1 MEYML
6 LFSEPESVVAERN
19 DPVKSGPYYGA
30 WGAYVQAIE
39 QAGIVVCGAALHP
52 PHTGTIV
59 RRRDGQ
65 RHVQDGPYAD
75 TKEQMGGFYVIN
87 VPDLDTALAWAERC
101 PAASCG
107 SVEVRPVLTPPP
119 RG

>member
-1 MEYML
+1 MDYML
-6 LFSEPESVVAERN
+6 LFSEPESAFAERN
-19 DPVKSGPYYGA
+19 DPVKSGPYWGA

-39 QAGIVVCGAALHP
+39 QAGIMVSGAGLQP
-52 PHTGTIV
+52 PHTGTTV

-75 TKEQMGGFYVIN
+75 TKEQLGGFFVIK
-87 VPDLDTALAWAERC
+87 VPDLDTALAWAERS
-101 PAASCG
+101 PSASYG
-107 SVEVRPVLTPPP
+107 SVEVRPVLPPPP